1 MIKTVIKIVKTT
13 VMVSAIMTVIM
24 KVAITV
30 IMLVI
35 MTLMMTVIMTCDEER
50 RMQPARGR
58 FARFDL
64 DRQIASTFPAH
75 WKETS

>member
-1 MIKTVIKIVKTT
+1 MLSLFLYFCIGEGVTL
-13 VMVSAIMTVIM
+13 AIRNCGVGMGNS
-24 KVAITV
+24 
-30 IMLVI
+30 
-35 MTLMMTVIMTCDEER
+35 CDNDDDDNIRER

-75 WKETS
+75 